1 MAMDEN
7 EEVTG
12 TLGIERWVQF
22 AFIGAALTLFWLLDY
37 FLAGVATFVARK
49 ANYAEPPETLVTAGA
64 AIVSILVAVSLYKNE
79 KINRFAHEVAF
90 ELANVTWPTRKETWS
105 QTVVV
110 MIVSAIAAVILGIF
124 DATWSAVTDL
134 IY

>member
-1 MAMDEN
+1 MAMDKN
-7 EEVTG
+7 DEVTG

-22 AFIGAALTLFWLLDY
+22 AFIGGALTLFWLLDN
-37 FLAGVATFVARK
+37 FLGGVASFVARK
-49 ANYAEPPETLVTAGA
+49 ANMPEPNETLVTAFA
-64 AIVSILVAVSLYKNE
+64 AIASLVITSALYRRDTL
-79 KINRFAHEVAF
+79 NRFAHEVAY
-90 ELANVTWPTRKETWS
+90 ELANVTWPSRQETWS

-110 MIVSAIAAVILGIF
+110 MVVSAIAAVILGIF